1 MNIDPRTQQG
11 FSLVEL
17 MIVLVVFGIVLSFGI
32 PSFWKY
38 SLTQQVRGT
47 SENLVQTIQL
57 QRSRAMATGQT
68 VTINFNTAAPN
79 GWTVMGEGRSTQKV
93 FPRGVTYASAN
104 PTTLTLTRDG
114 QVNTSALVVLQ
125 GRTGMK
131 DTVSIQVSGLAMI
144 R

>member
-1 MNIDPRTQQG
+1 MNFITRTNQG
-11 FSLVEL
+11 FSLMEL

-32 PSFWKY
+32 PSFWRY
-38 SLTQQVRGT
+38 SLTQQLRGT

-57 QRSRAMATGQT
+57 QRSRAMATGQD

-79 GWTVMGEGRSTQKV
+79 AWTVMGQGRSNRKLL
-93 FPRGVTYASAN
+93 PRGVTYASAN

-114 QVNTSALVVLQ
+114 QVNTSAVVILQ
-125 GRTGMK
+125 GRTGLT
-131 DTVSIQVSGLAMI
+131 DTVSIQVSGLTLI

>member
-1 MNIDPRTQQG
+1 
-11 FSLVEL
+11 
-17 MIVLVVFGIVLSFGI
+17 
-32 PSFWKY
+32 
-38 SLTQQVRGT
+38 
-47 SENLVQTIQL
+47 
-57 QRSRAMATGQT
+57 
-68 VTINFNTAAPN
+68 
-79 GWTVMGEGRSTQKV
+79 V